1 MLRPEYLFIWILFHL
16 AAVELPKSISKRGQP
31 DLRATELVAKMQ
43 YQEAARSY
51 KSVDKIKSA
60 PELRALAVAFT
71 ELGQNDTARAL
82 YLRLFQRFPQRTN
95 PTDELNL
102 ALLERRLGN
111 YSTVDSAV
119 TALKMQSFAGY
130 PIMNQPGNLFLEES
144 KSLTAKLPDAQLRT
158 FQNSF
163 AHYLPIKDPVSQE
176 WFFHERKLVN
186 SGLLSSIDLGDGL
199 PFAKIMKAENWGDS
213 VGVYGTLLKNQFLNR
228 HVELSYIDS
237 FGNKYVTTN
246 HRLVNDSDAYLLDIF
261 RYYKDEK
268 VGKYT
273 LQVLNDQLWQH
284 NLSGFVMNA
293 SQTRGLYCSDMV
305 GGVGRADIYVCDIEW
320 NEDNEPKIVNSASIG
335 EVVNTLLSESDPY
348 FINDEIIAFSTEGHV
363 GYGGSDIYFYHI
375 PTNRLVNAGSKINTM
390 GNEYGARYIDGT
402 LYWASDAYKNNPQL
416 RSLALNQE
424 VINWFFSSFSE
435 ILDIAEPEDF
445 TPITLPV
452 ATVEKPFNLWAEL
465 GDIEVDEG
473 LKFLLM
479 PDSMRLKIAREIK
492 DTANYADFRLR
503 TLIYPEDGLICDA
516 KFEIE
521 LWIVIEL
528 LKRRKDWAVD
538 IRSYTDSRGSSI
550 FNLDLSK
557 NRAAFLREYFIF
569 YGVDKNQID
578 AMGYGELFPINQCID
593 GVACSDEEHRRN
605 RRTTL
610 HLKRRDIQAKL

>member
-43 YQEAARSY
+43 YQEAINSY
-51 KSVDKIKSA
+51 KSVKKIKSA

-82 YLRLFQRFPQRTN
+82 YVRLFQRFPQKTN

-111 YSTVDSAV
+111 YSRVDSAV

-130 PIMNQPGNLFLEES
+130 PILNQPGNLFLEES
-144 KSLTAKLPDAQLRT
+144 QSLTAKLPNAQLRI

-163 AHYLPIKDPVSQE
+163 AHYLPVKDPVSQE

-199 PFAKIMKAENWGDS
+199 PFAKIMKAENWNDS

-237 FGNKYVTTN
+237 FGNKYLTTN

-261 RYYKDEK
+261 RYFKDPK
-268 VGKYT
+268 LGKFS
-273 LQVLNDQLWQH
+273 LQTLNDQLWQH

-293 SQTRGLYCSDMV
+293 SQTKGLYCSDMV

-320 NEDNEPKIVNSASIG
+320 SEEKEPKIINSASIG

-348 FINDEIIAFSTEGHV
+348 FINDEIVTFSTEGHV
-363 GYGGSDIYFYHI
+363 GFGGSDIYFYHI

-402 LYWASDAYKNNPQL
+402 LYWASDAYKNNPKL
-416 RSLALNQE
+416 WSLPISQD
-424 VINWFFSSFSE
+424 VINWFFNNVTDTSG
-435 ILDIAEPEDF
+435 LAEPEDF
-445 TPITLPV
+445 TPEEIPIANV
-452 ATVEKPFNLWAEL
+452 DQSANPWAAL
-465 GDIEVDEG
+465 GDIEIDEG

-479 PDSMRLKIAREIK
+479 PDSMRLNIAREIT
-492 DTANYADFRLR
+492 DTANYPDFRLR
-503 TLIYPEDGLICDA
+503 TLFYPEDGLICDA

-528 LKRRKDWAVD
+528 LKRRKDWVVD
-538 IRSYTDSRGSSI
+538 IRSYTDSRGSST
-550 FNLDLSK
+550 FNLELSK
-557 NRAAFLREYFIF
+557 NRADFLRDYFTF
-569 YGVDKNQID
+569 YGVNKNQVD
-578 AMGYGELFPINQCID
+578 ALGYGELFPINQCVD
-593 GVACSDEEHRRN
+593 GVACSEEEHRRN

-610 HLKRRDIQAKL
+610 HLKKRKTQASR

>member
-43 YQEAARSY
+43 YQEAINSY
-51 KSVDKIKSA
+51 KSVKKIKSA

-82 YLRLFQRFPQRTN
+82 YVRLFQRFPQKTN

-111 YSTVDSAV
+111 YSKVDSAV

-130 PIMNQPGNLFLEES
+130 PILNQPGNLFLEES
-144 KSLTAKLPDAQLRT
+144 QSLTAKLPNAQLRT

-163 AHYLPIKDPVSQE
+163 AHYLPMKDPVSQE

-199 PFAKIMKAENWGDS
+199 PFAKIMKAENWNDS

-237 FGNKYVTTN
+237 FGNKYLTTN

-261 RYYKDEK
+261 RYFKDPK
-268 VGKYT
+268 LGKFS
-273 LQVLNDQLWQH
+273 LQTLNDQLWQH

-293 SQTRGLYCSDMV
+293 SQTKGLYCSDMV

-320 NEDNEPKIVNSASIG
+320 NEEKEPKITNSASIG

-348 FINDEIIAFSTEGHV
+348 FINDEIVTFSTEGHV
-363 GYGGSDIYFYHI
+363 GFGGSDIYFYHI

-402 LYWASDAYKNNPQL
+402 LYWASDAYKNNPKL
-416 RSLALNQE
+416 WSLPIRQD
-424 VINWFFSSFSE
+424 VINWFFNNVTDTSG
-435 ILDIAEPEDF
+435 LAEPEDF
-445 TPITLPV
+445 TPEELPIANV
-452 ATVEKPFNLWAEL
+452 DQSANPWAAL
-465 GDIEVDEG
+465 GDIEIDEG

-479 PDSMRLKIAREIK
+479 PDSMRLNIAREIT
-492 DTANYADFRLR
+492 DTANYPDFRLR
-503 TLIYPEDGLICDA
+503 TLFYPEDGLICDA

-528 LKRRKDWAVD
+528 LKRRKDWVVD
-538 IRSYTDSRGSSI
+538 IRSYTDSRGSST
-550 FNLDLSK
+550 FNLELSK
-557 NRAAFLREYFIF
+557 NRAAFLRDYFTF
-569 YGVDKNQID
+569 YGVNKNQVD
-578 AMGYGELFPINQCID
+578 ATGYGELFPINQCVD
-593 GVACSDEEHRRN
+593 GVACSEEEHRRN

-610 HLKRRDIQAKL
+610 HLKKRKTQASR

>member
-43 YQEAARSY
+43 YQEAINSY
-51 KSVDKIKSA
+51 KSVKKIKSA

-82 YLRLFQRFPQRTN
+82 YVRLFQRFPQKTN

-111 YSTVDSAV
+111 YSKVDSAV

-130 PIMNQPGNLFLEES
+130 PILNQPGNLFLEES
-144 KSLTAKLPDAQLRT
+144 QSLTAKLPNAQLRT

-163 AHYLPIKDPVSQE
+163 AHYLPVKDPVSQE

-199 PFAKIMKAENWGDS
+199 PFAKIMKAENWNDS

-237 FGNKYVTTN
+237 FGNKYLTTN

-261 RYYKDEK
+261 RYFKDPK
-268 VGKYT
+268 LGKFS
-273 LQVLNDQLWQH
+273 LQTLNDQLWQH

-293 SQTRGLYCSDMV
+293 SQTKGLYCSDMV

-320 NEDNEPKIVNSASIG
+320 NEEKEPKIINSASIG

-348 FINDEIIAFSTEGHV
+348 FINDEIVTFSTEGHV
-363 GYGGSDIYFYHI
+363 GFGGSDIYFYHI

-402 LYWASDAYKNNPQL
+402 LYWASDAYKNNPKL
-416 RSLALNQE
+416 WSLPISQD
-424 VINWFFSSFSE
+424 VINWFFNNVTDTSG
-435 ILDIAEPEDF
+435 LAEPEDF
-445 TPITLPV
+445 TPEELPIANV
-452 ATVEKPFNLWAEL
+452 DQSANPWAAL
-465 GDIEVDEG
+465 DDIEIDEG

-479 PDSMRLKIAREIK
+479 PDSMRLNIAREIT
-492 DTANYADFRLR
+492 DTANYPDFRLR
-503 TLIYPEDGLICDA
+503 TLFYPEDGLICDA

-528 LKRRKDWAVD
+528 LKRRKDWVVD
-538 IRSYTDSRGSSI
+538 IRSYTDSRGSST
-550 FNLDLSK
+550 FNLELSK
-557 NRAAFLREYFIF
+557 NRAAFLRDYFTF
-569 YGVDKNQID
+569 YGVNKNQVD
-578 AMGYGELFPINQCID
+578 AIGYGELFPINQCVD
-593 GVACSDEEHRRN
+593 GVACSEEEHRRN

-610 HLKRRDIQAKL
+610 HLKKRKTQASR